1 MGSPGYLV
9 AKVNKATLY
18 NSENEKGFILLFFLE
33 STEKYILSLR
43 PKGEVLE
50 FGKISQSLR
59 SIEMTI
65 RNYLEDS
72 FLLFPDYTFTIIQ

>member
-1 MGSPGYLV
+1 M
-9 AKVNKATLY
+9 
-18 NSENEKGFILLFFLE
+18 
-33 STEKYILSLR
+33 SLR

-65 RNYLEDS
+65 QNYSED
-72 FLLFPDYTFTIIQ
+72 